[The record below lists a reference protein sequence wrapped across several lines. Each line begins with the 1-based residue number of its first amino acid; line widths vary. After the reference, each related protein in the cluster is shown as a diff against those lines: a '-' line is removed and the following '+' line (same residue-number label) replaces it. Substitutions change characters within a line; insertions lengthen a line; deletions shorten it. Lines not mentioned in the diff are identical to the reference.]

1 MKRFLSLLSFLSLFV
16 AWSYATIVVETMAE
30 HTTTAACYDI
40 AVSPD
45 GNTLY
50 AVEKG
55 ANTIRMFNAKTM
67 EAGDYLSAPA
77 TANTY
82 GGCVAVDAN
91 GAIYGTY
98 VVISG
103 TTNVIIYKWTD
114 NAASATVFKN
124 LGTASTY
131 NISNTYRSG
140 YGMDVRVDANGNGF
154 LLLPVPNNGTAAAG
168 ASVIYVPIS
177 NNVAG
182 EPQQVVLSS
191 TNWGNYP
198 KVRIISDTQ
207 FWYDGNAARPYL
219 VTIKDTDGTI
229 SLDGNPL
236 LFPYKSEP
244 AIFGAANGVS
254 DFTFKG
260 TRYALIGTNNHGTS
274 SGYVYQN
281 CANLYTITVGA
292 SITEPTMVS
301 YMPEGGLGTATNTNG
316 SIQTAV
322 YNNGKEAWMYTSA
335 MGSGNK
341 ICAFKMYDDADPT
354 TFEAAISGK
363 TIRRSVYYNGSFY
376 ILAVDGSKNPY
387 LYKVNAE
394 TEALEAVLPTDF
406 CSVSANGFYKLSDI
420 AITSDGVLVGCNNEK
435 CTTASTPGQYLKF
448 YKWDLRTL
456 TGEFWFSPEN
466 VTATGNPAAGNYAN
480 ASSGSTMAYNGSL
493 ASGTIS
499 FRAQTLG
506 STNGKSRYGYV
517 TISNGSPT
525 VVKRSQ
531 NNTFMDKYD
540 NVELT
545 AAQTSGH
552 FIFMSDTQA
561 PLEFSLGTD
570 VNTANEH
577 GTFATAG
584 VHGITFFTANAHNYM
599 TVPSA
604 SDVKIYDVSSGL
616 ASASLISTLTYNT
629 TATYRTAYGFKDGD
643 DFKAYLLADNDIVT
657 LHILITAESITL
669 NESTIYLP
677 VGGTFTLTPSILPV
691 EASGNT
697 ITWTTGNSSIAT
709 VSEGVVTA
717 VAIGSTTITA
727 EVDGET
733 ATCTIN
739 VCAPVAHILPYE
751 LRRTDNGNGTYT
763 FTFKS
768 NTSATSGK
776 IIFYQNGVKKGEVAI
791 ASSITA
797 GANEVIIA
805 KSALPQ
811 IEGVMTWSV
820 ELTGAESRVVGK
832 LSDSADKY
840 RYYHVRG
847 ISANVYPNTEGFG
860 NIYITMPKD
869 GGSDGSCTRTKE
881 QTRGI
886 FQLDAALNL
895 KNPTNA
901 GYTCGLSWPD
911 TYYAPFRAA
920 VGEDGLLYVSGND
933 ESDSY
938 KGVWVLDNPDASSG
952 TFHSI
957 ISGTAE
963 QGLCVTGTGSQKKL
977 YTFEGSGTNGNIME
991 YAIGNNVPYTGAG
1004 TVISSAADAK
1014 MIFGRTTS
1022 ATNVAAD
1029 GNGGLWLYEY
1039 REAENSTY
1047 VCLSHLNSS
1056 RELDYNSNS
1065 AALGLTNS
1073 LRGGFAVNA
1082 KKNLIACGTKAK
1094 VTIFSVSWNGSGVPV
1109 LTKLYEI
1116 PISGNYIDGIT
1127 FDYADNLYVIT
1138 SSTEYLYVYALP
1150 TANNT
1155 TEVPAMS
1162 SLTVEAFDHID
1173 VSSVI
1178 INEGAQ
1184 SIERGNTFT
1193 FSATVLPA
1201 DASDP
1206 SLTWASDNTSV
1217 ATVNE
1222 TTGEVTA
1229 VEVGTAH
1236 ITATADGV
1244 TSAAV
1249 TVTVFKLDYDV
1260 TWEPNG
1266 ATINTTAPA
1275 SNNDL
1280 WTQFMPAYNS
1290 YYSLNRGEQ
1299 AITAVATFAY
1309 PKMQE
1314 FMIDPASPWKWLGDY
1329 MLSVATAQG
1338 YTLDDEPKWRFC
1350 AQAFFNCAEANVYA
1364 VKAPDFTTA
1373 GQIENW
1379 LPLWKEA
1386 NNYLP
1391 PTMRATDEMPVIRKG
1406 NDLLAGWYDNSSF
1419 TGAPVTSVTA
1429 DMTLYAKWIAPIE
1442 LDEASADN
1450 ITKIEDNNGKLAN
1463 VILRRT
1469 FEATGY
1475 WYTLVLPFDVSAEQM
1490 EETFGAGYEVT
1501 VLESSYRKSETV
1513 IYLKFEPRTYIKAG
1527 EPCLFKPGRDID
1539 EAIFRGVT
1547 IDNTT
1552 PEVNTTIVNMVGLYA
1567 PTDVTLSDNN
1577 YYLGSTNYLHE
1588 YVAMYQNTKGFR
1600 AYFHFNEAM
1609 AAGCS
1614 ARVVFREDTATE
1626 LEDLP
1631 EVNTPAVQK
1640 VIRDGQLII
1649 IREGK
1654 EYTAQGQLIQ

>member
-1 MKRFLSLLSFLSLFV
+1 MKRFLSLLSFLCLYIGS
-16 AWSYATIVVETMAE
+16 SYATIVIEKIWETNTNLPAQADCKQGVGWDGKFYIQDKTNSKIYLYE
-30 HTTTAACYDI
+30 KGGTKTDFATSGAGYGI
-40 AVSPD
+40 AVDDAGNLLVRTNFYTPAALMIYRKGSSSGKTISFTLDDAAATYYVTATGDIFSEEGGYAYFFCNGKKVIHYAKIVNGALSSVGTIGTDVGTANSALGYVVTDPD
-45 GNTLY
+45 GNYYAQDRSNFLNKWNGSTKTSISTPSTLKKSTSGGCFFKIGSHLVHAYNYTGKNYTSEWKLYDRNASVEIPSSEVLY
-50 AVEKG
+50 AI
-55 ANTIRMFNAKTM
+55 NKT
-67 EAGDYLSAPA
+67 
-77 TANTY
+77 
-82 GGCVAVDAN
+82 
-91 GAIYGTY
+91 
-98 VVISG
+98 
-103 TTNVIIYKWTD
+103 TTNTAYANWLNYQRIDAYTGYIYQYCPNVGIACWKVYDTPPTL
-114 NAASATVFKN
+114 S
-124 LGTASTY
+124 
-131 NISNTYRSG
+131 
-140 YGMDVRVDANGNGF
+140 DAM
-154 LLLPVPNNGTAAAG
+154 
-168 ASVIYVPIS
+168 
-177 NNVAG
+177 
-182 EPQQVVLSS
+182 E
-191 TNWGNYP
+191 
-198 KVRIISDTQ
+198 
-207 FWYDGNAARPYL
+207 
-219 VTIKDTDGTI
+219 
-229 SLDGNPL
+229 
-236 LFPYKSEP
+236 
-244 AIFGAANGVS
+244 
-254 DFTFKG
+254 
-260 TRYALIGTNNHGTS
+260 
-274 SGYVYQN
+274 
-281 CANLYTITVGA
+281 
-292 SITEPTMVS
+292 
-301 YMPEGGLGTATNTNG
+301 
-316 SIQTAV
+316 
-322 YNNGKEAWMYTSA
+322 
-335 MGSGNK
+335 
-341 ICAFKMYDDADPT
+341 
-354 TFEAAISGK
+354 GK
-363 TIRRSVYYNGSFY
+363 TIRRSVYYDGHLY
-376 ILAVDGSKNPY
+376 VLAVDCINEPY

-394 TEALEAVLPTDF
+394 TQTIAAILPTNF
-406 CSVSANGFYKLSDI
+406 CSVSNNGYYKLSDI
-420 AITSDGVLVGCNNEK
+420 AITADGTLIGCNNEH
-435 CTTASTPGQYLKF
+435 CTTGKTAGQYLKF
-448 YKWDLRTL
+448 YKWDLSTL
-456 TGEFWFSPEN
+456 TGAEWFSAD
-466 VTATGNPAAGNYAN
+466 VVATTGDRNPAAGNFVN
-480 ASSGSTMAYNGSL
+480 ASSGATMAYNGTL
-493 ASGTIS
+493 ANGTIS
-499 FRAQTLG
+499 WRAQTTG
-506 STNGKSRYGYV
+506 SANGKTRPGYA
-517 TISNGSPT
+517 TIVDGAPT
-525 VVKRSQ
+525 YAMYSQ
-531 NNTFMDKYD
+531 DNSFLTAYD
-540 NVELT
+540 NVEF
-545 AAQTSGH
+545 AAAPTSGH

-561 PLEFSLGTD
+561 PLEFSAATIAT
-570 VNTANEH
+570 NASTH
-577 GTFATAG
+577 GTFAIAG
-584 VHGITFFTANAHNYM
+584 VHSISFLTIDETKYM
-599 TVPSA
+599 AVPSA
-604 SDVKIYDVSSGL
+604 EGVKIYDITSGL
-616 ASASLISTLTYNT
+616 ASAELVHTFTQAN
-629 TATYRTAYGFKDGD
+629 TATFRYAAAVQDAADLVVYFQTDGTITKLTATGF
-643 DFKAYLLADNDIVT
+643 FPA
-657 LHILITAESITL
+657 TAESITL

-869 GGSDGSCTRTKE
+869 GGSDGSCPRTKE

-1004 TVISSAADAK
+1004 TVISSATDAK
-1014 MIFGRTTS
+1014 MIFSRTKS

-1039 REAENSTY
+1039 RDTENSTY

-1056 RELDYNSNS
+1056 REIDYNSNS

-1082 KKNLIACGTKAK
+1082 KKNLIACGTIAK

-1116 PISGNYIDGIT
+1116 PISGDFVDGIT

-1173 VSSVI
+1173 VSSVT

-1266 ATINTTAPA
+1266 ATIKTTAHA

-1299 AITAVATFAY
+1299 AITAVATFASA
-1309 PKMQE
+1309 KMQE

-1338 YTLDDEPKWRFC
+1338 YTLDTEQKWRFC

-1406 NDLLAGWYDNSSF
+1406 NYLLAGWYDNSSF

-1450 ITKIEDNNGKLAN
+1450 IAKIEANNGELAN

-1513 IYLKFEPRTYIKAG
+1513 IYLKFVPQTYIKAG

-1539 EAIFRGVT
+1539 EAMFRGVT

-1654 EYTAQGQLIQ
+1654 EYTTQGQLIQ

>member
-1 MKRFLSLLSFLSLFV
+1 MKRFLSLLLFLCLYIGS
-16 AWSYATIVVETMAE
+16 SYATIVVEKIWETNTNLPAQADCKQGVGWDGKFYIQDKTNSKIYLYE
-30 HTTTAACYDI
+30 KGGTKTDFATSGAGYGI
-40 AVSPD
+40 AVDDAGNLLVRTNFYTPAALMIYRKGSSSGKTISFTLDDAAATYYVTATGDIFSEEGGYAYFFCNGKKVIHYAKIVNGALSSVGTIGTDVGTANSALGYVVTDPD
-45 GNTLY
+45 GNYYAQDRSNFLNKWNGSTKTSISTPSTLKKSTSGGCFFKIGSHLVHAYNYTGKNYTSEWKLYDRNASVEIPSSEVLY
-50 AVEKG
+50 AI
-55 ANTIRMFNAKTM
+55 NKT
-67 EAGDYLSAPA
+67 
-77 TANTY
+77 
-82 GGCVAVDAN
+82 
-91 GAIYGTY
+91 
-98 VVISG
+98 
-103 TTNVIIYKWTD
+103 TTNTAYANWLNYQRIDAYTGYIYQYCPNVGIACWKVYDTPPTL
-114 NAASATVFKN
+114 S
-124 LGTASTY
+124 
-131 NISNTYRSG
+131 
-140 YGMDVRVDANGNGF
+140 DAM
-154 LLLPVPNNGTAAAG
+154 
-168 ASVIYVPIS
+168 
-177 NNVAG
+177 
-182 EPQQVVLSS
+182 E
-191 TNWGNYP
+191 
-198 KVRIISDTQ
+198 
-207 FWYDGNAARPYL
+207 
-219 VTIKDTDGTI
+219 
-229 SLDGNPL
+229 
-236 LFPYKSEP
+236 
-244 AIFGAANGVS
+244 
-254 DFTFKG
+254 
-260 TRYALIGTNNHGTS
+260 
-274 SGYVYQN
+274 
-281 CANLYTITVGA
+281 
-292 SITEPTMVS
+292 
-301 YMPEGGLGTATNTNG
+301 
-316 SIQTAV
+316 
-322 YNNGKEAWMYTSA
+322 
-335 MGSGNK
+335 
-341 ICAFKMYDDADPT
+341 
-354 TFEAAISGK
+354 GK
-363 TIRRSVYYNGSFY
+363 TIRRSVYYDGHLY
-376 ILAVDGSKNPY
+376 VLAVDCINEPY

-394 TEALEAVLPTDF
+394 TQTIAAILPTNF
-406 CSVSANGFYKLSDI
+406 CSVSNNGYYKLSDI
-420 AITSDGVLVGCNNEK
+420 AITADGTLIGCNNEH
-435 CTTASTPGQYLKF
+435 CTTGKTAGQYLKF
-448 YKWDLRTL
+448 YKWDLSTL
-456 TGEFWFSPEN
+456 TGAEWFSAD
-466 VTATGNPAAGNYAN
+466 VVATTGDRNPAAGNFVN
-480 ASSGSTMAYNGSL
+480 ASSGATMAYNGTL
-493 ASGTIS
+493 ANGTIS
-499 FRAQTLG
+499 WRAQTTG
-506 STNGKSRYGYV
+506 SANGKTRPGYA
-517 TISNGSPT
+517 TIVDGAPT
-525 VVKRSQ
+525 YAMYSQ
-531 NNTFMDKYD
+531 DNSFLTAYD
-540 NVELT
+540 NVEF
-545 AAQTSGH
+545 AAAPTSGH

-561 PLEFSLGTD
+561 PLEFSAATIAT
-570 VNTANEH
+570 NASTH
-577 GTFATAG
+577 GTFAITG
-584 VHGITFFTANAHNYM
+584 VHSISFLTIDETKYM
-599 TVPSA
+599 AVPSA
-604 SDVKIYDVSSGL
+604 EGVKIYDITSGL
-616 ASASLISTLTYNT
+616 ASAELVHTFTQAN
-629 TATYRTAYGFKDGD
+629 TATFRYAAAVQDAADLVVYFQTDGTITKLTATGF
-643 DFKAYLLADNDIVT
+643 FPA
-657 LHILITAESITL
+657 TAESITL

-717 VAIGSTTITA
+717 VAVGSTTITA

-733 ATCTIN
+733 ATCTVN

-820 ELTGAESRVVGK
+820 ELTGAENKVLGL
-832 LSDSADKY
+832 LSNDEDKFRFY
-840 RYYHVRG
+840 NLRG
-847 ISANVYPNTEGFG
+847 ISANIYPDTEGFG
-860 NIYITMPKD
+860 NIYVNMALN
-869 GGSDGSCTRTKE
+869 GSSDGTCERTKT
-881 QTRGI
+881 QTKGI
-886 FQLDAALNL
+886 FQFDAAMNL
-895 KNPTNA
+895 KNSTNA
-901 GYTCGLSWPD
+901 GYTGGISWPNSS
-911 TYYAPFRAA
+911 TAPFRTA
-920 VGEDGLLYVSGND
+920 VGEDGLLYVSGD
-933 ESDSY
+933 HASFA
-938 KGVWVLDNPDASSG
+938 GVWVLDNPDASSG
-952 TFHSI
+952 TFQTVI
-957 ISGTAE
+957 NGIQE
-963 QGLCVTGTGSQKKL
+963 QGLCITGTGSQKKL
-977 YTFEGSGTNGNIME
+977 YTIEKGSSANIMKYSIGTNI
-991 YAIGNNVPYTGAG
+991 PYTGDG
-1004 TVISSAADAK
+1004 VLISTGNDAK
-1014 MIFGRTTS
+1014 IAYSSSSYTNI
-1022 ATNVAAD
+1022 ATD
-1029 GNGGLWLYEY
+1029 GNGGLWLYQY
-1039 REAENSTY
+1039 RYAETSDY
-1047 VCLSHLNSS
+1047 PCLVHLNVSGS
-1056 RELDYNSNS
+1056 LDYDSHR
-1065 AALGLTNS
+1065 AELGITNNT
-1073 LRGGFAVNA
+1073 RGGFAINSQ
-1082 KKNLIACGTKAK
+1082 KNLLACGTGAK
-1094 VTIFSVSWNGSGVPV
+1094 VIIYSVGWNGSGAPV
-1109 LTKLYEI
+1109 LTKLYDI
-1116 PISGNYIDGIT
+1116 PINGTNIDCIT
-1127 FDYADNLYVIT
+1127 FDYADNIYIGT

-1173 VSSVI
+1173 VSSVT

-1244 TSAAV
+1244 TSVAV

-1266 ATINTTAPA
+1266 ATIKTTAPA

-1280 WTQFMPAYNS
+1280 WTQFMTDYNAYYGLS
-1290 YYSLNRGEQ
+1290 RAVKPITDVRAFLNNTHCIDF
-1299 AITAVATFAY
+1299 ITN
-1309 PKMQE
+1309 
-1314 FMIDPASPWKWLGDY
+1314 PASPWCWLGEIIIP
-1329 MLSVATAQG
+1329 AAEAAG
-1338 YTLDDEPKWRFC
+1338 RTLDSEMKCGFDIY
-1350 AQAFFNCAEANVYA
+1350 AFFNQLPETSGTYGYG
-1364 VKAPDFTTA
+1364 DYTIA

-1406 NDLLAGWYDNSSF
+1406 NYLLAGWYDNSSF

-1429 DMTLYAKWIAPIE
+1429 DITLYAKWIEPIE

-1450 ITKIEDNNGKLAN
+1450 ITKIEDNDGKLAN

-1513 IYLKFEPRTYIKAG
+1513 IYLKFVPQTYIKAG
-1527 EPCLFKPGRDID
+1527 EPCLFKPGRDTD

-1567 PTDVTLSDNN
+1567 PTVVTLSDNN

-1654 EYTAQGQLIQ
+1654 EYTTQGQLIQ

>member
-1 MKRFLSLLSFLSLFV
+1 MKKVLFLLSFLCLYIGS
-16 AWSYATIVVETMAE
+16 SHATIVVEKIWETNTNLPAQADCKQGVGWDGKFYIQDKTNSKIYLYE
-30 HTTTAACYDI
+30 KGGTKTDFATSGAGYGI
-40 AVSPD
+40 AVDDAGNLLVRTNIYTPAALMIYRKGSSSGTTISFTLDDAAATYYVTATGDIFSEEGGYAYFFCNGKKVIHYAKIVNGALSSVGTIGTDVGTANSALGYVVTDPD
-45 GNTLY
+45 GNYYAQDRSNFLNKWNGSTKTSISTPSTLKKSTSGGCFFKIGSHLVHAYNYKGTNYTSEWKLYDRTASVEIPSSEVLY
-50 AVEKG
+50 AI
-55 ANTIRMFNAKTM
+55 NKT
-67 EAGDYLSAPA
+67 
-77 TANTY
+77 
-82 GGCVAVDAN
+82 
-91 GAIYGTY
+91 
-98 VVISG
+98 
-103 TTNVIIYKWTD
+103 TTNTAYANWLNYQRIDAYTGYIYQ
-114 NAASATVFKN
+114 
-124 LGTASTY
+124 Y
-131 NISNTYRSG
+131 C
-140 YGMDVRVDANGNGF
+140 
-154 LLLPVPNNGTAAAG
+154 PNVGIAC
-168 ASVIYVPIS
+168 
-177 NNVAG
+177 
-182 EPQQVVLSS
+182 
-191 TNWGNYP
+191 W
-198 KVRIISDTQ
+198 KVYDT
-207 FWYDGNAARPYL
+207 
-219 VTIKDTDGTI
+219 
-229 SLDGNPL
+229 
-236 LFPYKSEP
+236 
-244 AIFGAANGVS
+244 
-254 DFTFKG
+254 
-260 TRYALIGTNNHGTS
+260 
-274 SGYVYQN
+274 
-281 CANLYTITVGA
+281 
-292 SITEPTMVS
+292 
-301 YMPEGGLGTATNTNG
+301 
-316 SIQTAV
+316 
-322 YNNGKEAWMYTSA
+322 
-335 MGSGNK
+335 
-341 ICAFKMYDDADPT
+341 PT
-354 TFEAAISGK
+354 TLSDAMEGK
-363 TIRRSVYYNGSFY
+363 TIRRTVYHNGY
-376 ILAVDGSKNPY
+376 LYVLAVDCINEPY

-394 TEALEAVLPTDF
+394 TQAIAAILPTDF
-406 CSVSANGFYKLSDI
+406 CTVSANGFYKLSDI
-420 AITSDGVLVGCNNEK
+420 AMTSDGVLIGCNNEH
-435 CTTASTPGQYLKF
+435 CTSGPTEGQYLKF
-448 YKWDLRTL
+448 YKWNISDN
-456 TGEFWFSPEN
+456 TGAFWFSPEN
-466 VTATGNPAAGNYAN
+466 VSADNGDPTAGNFYD
-480 ASSGSTMAYNGSL
+480 ASSGATMAYNGSL

-506 STNGKSRYGYV
+506 SVNGKSRYAYV

-531 NNTFMDKYD
+531 NNTFMNKYD

-545 AAQTSGH
+545 TAPTAGH
-552 FIFMSDTQA
+552 FVFMSDTQA
-561 PLEFSLGTD
+561 PVEYSLSSD
-570 VNTANEH
+570 VAVATEYGA
-577 GTFATAG
+577 FATAG
-584 VHGITFFTANAHNYM
+584 VHGITFLTVDDNKYM
-599 TVPSA
+599 AVPS
-604 SDVKIYDVSSGL
+604 SEGVKIYDITSGL
-616 ASASLISTLTYNT
+616 ASAELVHTFTQANSASFRYAAVIQNAADLVVYFQTDGTITKL
-629 TATYRTAYGFKDGD
+629 TATGF
-643 DFKAYLLADNDIVT
+643 FPA
-657 LHILITAESITL
+657 TAESITL
-669 NESTIYLP
+669 DESTIYLP
-677 VGGTFTLTPSILPV
+677 VGGTFTLTSSILPV

-697 ITWTTGNSSIAT
+697 ITWSTGNSSIAT

-733 ATCTIN
+733 ATCTVN

-832 LSDSADKY
+832 LSGSADKY

-860 NIYITMPKD
+860 NIYITMPKN

-901 GYTCGLSWPD
+901 GYTCGLSWPN

-991 YAIGNNVPYTGAG
+991 YPIGNNVPYTGAG

-1039 REAENSTY
+1039 RETENSTY

-1073 LRGGFAVNA
+1073 LRGGFSVNA

-1094 VTIFSVSWNGSGVPV
+1094 VTIFSVSWNDSGVPV

-1116 PISGNYIDGIT
+1116 PISGNNVDGIT

-1138 SSTEYLYVYALP
+1138 SSTEYLYAYALP

-1162 SLTVEAFDHID
+1162 SLTVEAFEHIG
-1173 VSSVI
+1173 VSSVT

-1217 ATVNE
+1217 ATVDE
-1222 TTGEVTA
+1222 MTGEVTA
-1229 VEVGTAH
+1229 INVGTAH

-1249 TVTVFKLDYDV
+1249 TVTIFKLDFDV
-1260 TWEPNG
+1260 TWVANG
-1266 ATINTTAPA
+1266 ATVKTTAPTN
-1275 SNNDL
+1275 NNDL
-1280 WTQFMPAYNS
+1280 WTQFMTDYNA
-1290 YYSLNRGEQ
+1290 YYSMSRGVQTIANVRAFLNNTNCIDF
-1299 AITAVATFAY
+1299 ITNS
-1309 PKMQE
+1309 
-1314 FMIDPASPWKWLGDY
+1314 ASPWCWLGEIIIP
-1329 MLSVATAQG
+1329 AAEAAG
-1338 YTLDDEPKWRFC
+1338 RTLDSEMKCSFDIY
-1350 AQAFFNCAEANVYA
+1350 AFFNQLPEASGTYGYG
-1364 VKAPDFTTA
+1364 DYTTA
-1373 GQIENW
+1373 GQIANW

-1391 PTMRATDEMPVIRKG
+1391 PTMSATDEMPVIRKG

-1450 ITKIEDNNGKLAN
+1450 IAKIEANNGELAN

-1501 VLESSYRKSETV
+1501 VLESSYRKSETA
-1513 IYLKFEPRTYIKAG
+1513 IYLKFVPQTYIKAG

-1588 YVAMYQNTKGFR
+1588 YVAIYQNTKGFR

-1654 EYTAQGQLIQ
+1654 EYTTQGQLIQ

>member
-16 AWSYATIVVETMAE
+16 AWSYADITLQELFTVN
-30 HTTTAACYDI
+30 TAQTYGTGE
-40 AVSPD
+40 V
-45 GNTLY
+45 
-50 AVEKG
+50 
-55 ANTIRMFNAKTM
+55 
-67 EAGDYLSAPA
+67 PA
-77 TANTY
+77 TAYRDIVQYDGKLYVLTNAISESQRIM
-82 GGCVAVDAN
+82 VLDAVDGSYIKDLN
-91 GAIYGTY
+91 TTGISGGAIAMGNISITDDGKLVAMNCQSNCSTGDVKAYYWADDDAAPVNFITTRLAQALRVDCGTY
-98 VVISG
+98 VGTLESG
-103 TTNVIIYKWTD
+103 ALWTVYSAGSKGSTASAIKMNITDGSLSSVNEYILVNYAGNTSSRITKVDGNILFMTTKGATYGWQLNDDYSTTIKYYINHTTNKYT
-114 NAASATVFKN
+114 NALKFFEYDGTKYYASIDYRNTTNTITEAYITLYSYTSLGRWSATGQTLV
-124 LGTASTY
+124 AS
-131 NISNTYRSG
+131 
-140 YGMDVRVDANGNGF
+140 
-154 LLLPVPNNGTAAAG
+154 
-168 ASVIYVPIS
+168 
-177 NNVAG
+177 
-182 EPQQVVLSS
+182 
-191 TNWGNYP
+191 
-198 KVRIISDTQ
+198 
-207 FWYDGNAARPYL
+207 
-219 VTIKDTDGTI
+219 
-229 SLDGNPL
+229 
-236 LFPYKSEP
+236 FP
-244 AIFGAANGVS
+244 
-254 DFTFKG
+254 
-260 TRYALIGTNNHGTS
+260 TS
-274 SGYVYQN
+274 
-281 CANLYTITVGA
+281 
-292 SITEPTMVS
+292 
-301 YMPEGGLGTATNTNG
+301 GGLGTGRNTSFYNG
-316 SIQTAV
+316 LDVRVYDGGFSI
-322 YNNGKEAWMYTSA
+322 WMTCLQQGI
-335 MGSGNK
+335 MG
-341 ICAFKMYDDADPT
+341 C
-354 TFEAAISGK
+354 
-363 TIRRSVYYNGSFY
+363 YYNKKPIF
-376 ILAVDGSKNPY
+376 
-387 LYKVNAE
+387 
-394 TEALEAVLPTDF
+394 
-406 CSVSANGFYKLSDI
+406 SA
-420 AITSDGVLVGCNNEK
+420 
-435 CTTASTPGQYLKF
+435 
-448 YKWDLRTL
+448 
-456 TGEFWFSPEN
+456 
-466 VTATGNPAAGNYAN
+466 
-480 ASSGSTMAYNGSL
+480 
-493 ASGTIS
+493 
-499 FRAQTLG
+499 
-506 STNGKSRYGYV
+506 
-517 TISNGSPT
+517 
-525 VVKRSQ
+525 
-531 NNTFMDKYD
+531 
-540 NVELT
+540 
-545 AAQTSGH
+545 
-552 FIFMSDTQA
+552 
-561 PLEFSLGTD
+561 
-570 VNTANEH
+570 
-577 GTFATAG
+577 
-584 VHGITFFTANAHNYM
+584 
-599 TVPSA
+599 
-604 SDVKIYDVSSGL
+604 
-616 ASASLISTLTYNT
+616 
-629 TATYRTAYGFKDGD
+629 
-643 DFKAYLLADNDIVT
+643 
-657 LHILITAESITL
+657 TAESISL
-669 NESTIYLP
+669 DQATIYLP
-677 VGGTFTLTPSILPV
+677 IGGTATLTPTILPV

-733 ATCTIN
+733 ATCTVN

-901 GYTCGLSWPD
+901 GYTCGLSWPN

-1173 VSSVI
+1173 VSSVT

-1266 ATINTTAPA
+1266 ATTTSVAPPA

-1280 WTQFMPAYNS
+1280 WTQFMKDYKAYYGLSRESQTIDNVRAF
-1290 YYSLNRGEQ
+1290 LNNTHCIDF
-1299 AITAVATFAY
+1299 ITN
-1309 PKMQE
+1309 
-1314 FMIDPASPWKWLGDY
+1314 PASPWCWLGEIIIP
-1329 MLSVATAQG
+1329 AAEAAG
-1338 YTLDDEPKWRFC
+1338 RTLDSEMKCSFDIY
-1350 AQAFFNCAEANVYA
+1350 AFFNQLPEKSGTYGYG
-1364 VKAPDFTTA
+1364 DYTTA

-1450 ITKIEDNNGKLAN
+1450 ITKIEANDGELAN

-1513 IYLKFEPRTYIKAG
+1513 IYLKFVPRTYIKAG

-1552 PEVNTTIVNMVGLYA
+1552 PVVNTTIVNMVGLYA

-1631 EVNTPAVQK
+1631 EVNTSAVQK

-1654 EYTAQGQLIQ
+1654 EYTTQGQLIQ